1 MEKTDWKLNT
11 IDLSIFE
18 YIEKPVLIFSSHG
31 DIIFVNSF
39 TANFLE
45 YNAEELEKHSIFEF
59 LEQKSINMIEGI
71 IEQEKFLDCEV
82 LELTINTFSQQYS
95 IIAHLSLAHQNS
107 SQKLF
112 LLIIENHSNSNNNT
126 NKTKSRSFS
135 QISRFLEDKRLFDK
149 IIESNPY
156 AIAIFDPKGYFLHA
170 NKAFYQIFN
179 HEPSESYSL
188 YDDSTL
194 LQKEGFYE
202 GMREIQ
208 KGNSFVLK
216 KVSLNF
222 EINDLERK
230 TTDNLNKKWFNLTF
244 FSLYDNE
251 EQVYYPVIIFE
262 DISVQLQF
270 TRKLE
275 DYQKKLEERIEIET
289 KTQKDFFHLNPYGI
303 AIFDEEGNFI
313 ESNNALINI
322 LGFQLP
328 SDFHLFDISNI
339 KEHNLEEKYQSLL
352 NGNTIE
358 IPLLNLKKHQFNR
371 YPLWDLSLRIIAFP
385 IFNHQKKV
393 ERIIFMFEDKT
404 QQTKV
409 KAELDFEREQLLSI
423 FDSFPEI
430 TYVYQPNQQKI
441 LFANQKLKNLSIHYG
456 PIDDIVFDFQQ
467 KVTPALSKMDE
478 NHFIENLSIRFEH
491 YNSFLQKYYLLSTRL
506 IKWKKKTIAHMVFAI
521 DITNRRK
528 IEKELKFRLEFQQKL
543 AEISAKFIKSY
554 DISRIIEE
562 SFADISEFI
571 KCSEIMLFEFKE
583 HQNRTIKN
591 IIQNSENSFSID
603 SIKVDLINYWI
614 KDGYDYSFI
623 GNPSFFLK
631 KKSPF
636 FQILQREEWIS
647 FRYTKNHPLYP
658 IIFQDIFRNMD
669 ETYSVFFP
677 IRHQDMIIGT
687 LLIRF
692 ENQIVNKDY
701 FTLLKIYTD
710 LLGNALERESVEI
723 QLSQERQI
731 LENVINFNPFGTTIF
746 DGNGYFESCNP
757 VIKRFF
763 KNKLKEK
770 NFELNL
776 FKDRILIKLGLMEK
790 VKKVLKGEIVKIP
803 LIQLDHNLIPNLSLN
818 ETLSFKLTIFPVFKT
833 NKSKLINQ
841 SDNDKKIIEHIIVIT
856 EDLTSMTNTQAIL
869 TETEIKYEKLF
880 QNSPIGIAIVDL
892 NGHILEINE
901 TQLKLLGCSREE
913 VKNIDPRT
921 LYANMEERKI
931 ILDLLEKNER
941 IDKYEIQFKNALGS
955 TYWALISITKFESEK
970 GPLLFISQVDITKE
984 KLARIK
990 LAESERK
997 FHALVESSSDIIW
1010 EIDIHGNFVYIS
1022 PTCYK
1027 ILGYSPDYFIGRSFD
1042 MLSLKPEV
1050 KKRIWK
1056 DFSNHINKGLLY
1068 QQGYHG
1074 FQNYIFECYH
1084 KNGNIVY
1091 LETHGV
1097 GILTQDGKLKGFRGV
1112 TRNITARKK
1121 DEEKIRESESKYRNV
1136 VETSDDLIFIIKEN
1150 GKILFANNSVYEKL
1164 NYSKEIL
1171 DQLNHHYLIHPDDKE
1186 LFLGN
1191 LRKIKSGNNNDSNIE
1206 YRFRKQSGIYLLL
1219 QTKTRPLLNSEGEIV
1234 SFLCVSRDI
1243 TEIRR
1248 KERELRDRELNLQY
1262 SNVISMISSM
1272 LIHDSHHSR
1281 VNIAPILRTLGKT
1294 IKVDYIYALERDF
1307 SYRNI
1312 TFEIR
1317 EIWQK
1322 NPENNQELSLLEMP
1336 IVNYFEIIAHE
1347 KRPSEI
1353 IRSLTP
1359 KDFPLDARTIMEH
1372 LGIEKMVEVPIF
1384 KNNIIAGHLIIIS
1397 TQKSFE
1403 FTSHLRKLALNVAI
1417 LIGFALN
1424 KNKKIDIYSDLIE
1437 VLRYIEIPICIFEI
1451 KTKNNLNFLFTNL
1464 AFQNKLNNDEIKLN
1478 ISHRNLERNRARK
1491 LEPLLQKKMNT
1502 YDKIL
1507 EKLRGLKKGQIYSE
1521 KLEIITMIGLK
1532 EFKLSVLMA
1541 PVKNRQIFFAVFNDL
1556 ILDDKE

>member
-11 IDLSIFE
+11 IDMSIFE
-18 YIEKPVLIFSSHG
+18 YIEKPVLVFSNHG

-39 TANFLE
+39 TACFLE

-59 LEQKSINMIEGI
+59 LEQKSINIIKGI
-71 IEQEKFLDCEV
+71 IEQESFLESEV

-95 IIAHLSLAHQNS
+95 ILAHLSLAHQSS

-112 LLIIENHSNSNNNT
+112 LFIIENYNDSKNKKDNNT
-126 NKTKSRSFS
+126 SNSFS

-149 IIESNPY
+149 IIELNPY

-170 NKAFYQIFN
+170 NKAFYQIFLQ
-179 HEPSESYSL
+179 EPSDNYSL
-188 YDDSTL
+188 YDDLIL

-216 KVSLNF
+216 KVFLNF
-222 EINDLERK
+222 EKNNINEQA
-230 TTDNLNKKWFNLTF
+230 TNNLNKKCFNLTF

-262 DISVQLQF
+262 DITVQLQF
-270 TRKLE
+270 TQKLE
-275 DYQKKLEERIEIET
+275 DYQKKLEERIKIET

-303 AIFDEEGNFI
+303 AIFDKEGNFI
-313 ESNNALINI
+313 ESNNALIEI

-328 SDFHLFDISNI
+328 PEFCLFDISNI
-339 KEHNLEEKYQSLL
+339 KEYNLEEKYQSLL
-352 NGNTIE
+352 QGNTIE

-385 IFNHQKKV
+385 IFNHQKKI

-409 KAELDFEREQLLSI
+409 KEELDFEREQLLSI

-441 LFANQKLKNLSIHYG
+441 LFANQKLKNLSIHFG

-467 KVTPALSKMDE
+467 KITPALSKMGEDQ
-478 NHFIENLSIRFEH
+478 NFENLSIRFEH
-491 YNSFLQKYYLLSTRL
+491 FNSFLQKYYLLSTRL
-506 IKWKKKTIAHMVFAI
+506 IKWEKKTIAHMVFAI
-521 DITNRRK
+521 DITNRMK
-528 IEKELKFRLEFQQKL
+528 IEKELEFRLKFQQKL

-554 DISRIIEE
+554 DFSRVIEE
-562 SFADISEFI
+562 SFADLSEFI
-571 KCSEIMLFEFKE
+571 NCSEIMLFEFKE
-583 HQNRTIKN
+583 HQNKTINN
-591 IIQNSENSFSID
+591 IIPNSNNSFSID

-614 KDGYDYSFI
+614 KEGYDYSFI
-623 GNPSFFLK
+623 GNPSFLLK

-636 FQILQREEWIS
+636 FKILQREEWIS

-658 IIFQDIFRNMD
+658 LVFQDIFRNID
-669 ETYSVFFP
+669 ESFSVFFP
-677 IRHQDMIIGT
+677 IRHQDMIIGM

-710 LLGNALERESVEI
+710 LIGNALERESIEI

-731 LENVINFNPFGTTIF
+731 LENVINFNPFGITIF
-746 DGNGYFESCNP
+746 DGNGNFESCNP
-757 VIKRFF
+757 VIERLFGP
-763 KNKLKEK
+763 KLQEK
-770 NFELNL
+770 NTELNL
-776 FKDRILIKLGLMEK
+776 FKDRILIKLGLMDK
-790 VKKVLKGEIVKIP
+790 VKNVLKGEIVKIP
-803 LIQLDHNLIPNLSLN
+803 LIKLDNNLVSRIPINDSRA
-818 ETLSFKLTIFPVFKT
+818 FKLTIFPVLKT
-833 NKSKLINQ
+833 TKSKLINS
-841 SDNDKKIIEHIIVIT
+841 SDNNERNVEHIVVIT

-869 TETEIKYEKLF
+869 TETENKYKKLF
-880 QNSPIGIAIVDL
+880 QDSPIGISIIDT
-892 NGHILEINE
+892 NGHIFEINE
-901 TQLKLLGCSREE
+901 TQLKLLGCSRED
-913 VKNIDPRT
+913 VKNIDPRR
-921 LYANMEERKI
+921 LYANLEERKI
-931 ILDLLEKNER
+931 ILDLIEKNGR
-941 IDKYEIQFKNALGS
+941 IDKYEIQFKNFLGS
-955 TYWALISITKFESEK
+955 TYWALISVTKFESEK
-970 GPLLFISQVDITKE
+970 GPLLFVSQVDVTKE
-984 KLARIK
+984 KLAQIK

-1010 EIDIHGNFVYIS
+1010 EIDIHGNFMYVS

-1027 ILGYSPDYFIGRSFD
+1027 ILGYSPDYFIGQSFD
-1042 MLSLKPEV
+1042 VLSLKPEIR
-1050 KKRIWK
+1050 KKIWK
-1056 DFSNHINKGLLY
+1056 DFSNNNKGLLI
-1068 QQGYHG
+1068 QQGHHG

-1112 TRNITARKK
+1112 TRDITARKK

-1136 VETSDDLIFIIKEN
+1136 VETSDDLIFIIEEN
-1150 GKILFANNSVYEKL
+1150 GRILFANNSVYEKL

-1171 DQLNHHYLIHPDDKE
+1171 TQLNHHNLIHPDDKD

-1191 LRKIKSGNNNDSNIE
+1191 LKKIKSGNNKDSNIE

-1219 QTKTRPLLNSEGEIV
+1219 QTKTRPLINSEGEII

-1248 KERELRDRELNLQY
+1248 KEKELRDRELNLQY
-1262 SNVISMISSM
+1262 ANVISMISSM
-1272 LIHDSHHSR
+1272 LIHDSHHSK

-1294 IKVDYIYALERDF
+1294 IKVDYIFALERDF
-1307 SYRNI
+1307 SYRDI
-1312 TFEIR
+1312 TYEIR

-1322 NPENNQELSLLEMP
+1322 YPDNHQELSLLEMP
-1336 IVNYFEIIAHE
+1336 ILNYFELIAHE

-1359 KDFPLDARTIMEH
+1359 KDFPPDAKSIMEH
-1372 LGIEKMVEVPIF
+1372 LGFKTMIEVPIF

-1397 TQKSFE
+1397 AQKSFK
-1403 FTSHLRKLALNVAI
+1403 FTSHIRKLVLNVAI

-1424 KNKKIDIYSDLIE
+1424 KNQKFNKYGEIIEFFRDIEY
-1437 VLRYIEIPICIFEI
+1437 PICIFEI
-1451 KTKNNLNFLFTNL
+1451 KNDNNLNFLFTNI
-1464 AFQNKLNNDEIKLN
+1464 AFQNEMNKNEISLNMT
-1478 ISHRNLERNRARK
+1478 HRNLKRNKGKK
-1491 LEPLLQKKMNT
+1491 LEPLLQKRMNI
-1502 YDKIL
+1502 YIQI
-1507 EKLRGLKKGQIYSE
+1507 LKKLKTLKIGEVFSE
-1521 KLEIITMIGLK
+1521 KIKIMTLSGVK
-1532 EFKLSVLMA
+1532 EFNLSVIM
-1541 PVKNRQIFFAVFNDL
+1541 VSMKNRQIFFAIFNDL
-1556 ILDDKE
+1556 IQDD